1 MNLLYFTTLKSLSKQ
16 LYSKKLF
23 LCSELNANALFTAQ
37 YKQQIANYLCKLACK
52 TVDVI
57 AKIA

>member
-16 LYSKKLF
+16 LYSKKAKKQC
-23 LCSELNANALFTAQ
+23 LCSELNANAQ
-37 YKQQIANYLCKLACK
+37 YKLHIAYYLFKLACK
-52 TVDVI
+52 TLDII